1 MGKYRNIIQS
11 WYEEN
16 NHHPQDDERFYEI
29 VLESKDEKI
38 SLDIFEAVIGNN
50 ENAVNVYKRY
60 EDLRNFLSFIHK
72 K

>member
-1 MGKYRNIIQS
+1 MEKYKELIQH
-11 WYEEN
+11 WYELNN
-16 NHHPQDDERFYEI
+16 NHPCDDERFYDI
-29 VLESKDEKI
+29 VLKSKEEKI